1 MKTFMSEDNEMV
13 YPSNPPSLPENYKEL
28 SPVHLSILRIVNA
41 HPEGIT
47 WLDVVKMLNKHTL
60 H

>member
-1 MKTFMSEDNEMV
+1 MSEDNEMV

-41 HPEGIT
+41 HPEGIK
-47 WLDVVKMLNKHTL
+47 WRDIVKMLNTHTL